1 MCLGQ
6 RDENLVQFKLQQ
18 FFLIPYQRKWT
29 SKRRPDTDRQR
40 NERATKIPGLSF
52 LLPSSRALKRD
63 SNANTR
69 SAGCERIQS
78 GTQIED
84 RLERQAAGMG
94 AARAAVSEQ
103 RFRLHTPH
111 SGERRI

>member
-1 MCLGQ
+1 M
-6 RDENLVQFKLQQ
+6 DVKKAN
-18 FFLIPYQRKWT
+18 
-29 SKRRPDTDRQR
+29 TDRQR
-40 NERATKIPGLSF
+40 NERVSKIPGLSF
-52 LLPSSRALKRD
+52 LLPSSRALKGD

-84 RLERQAAGMG
+84 RLEQQAAGMG

-103 RFRLHTPH
+103 RFRLHTPQ